1 MKRERSSRLG
11 YKDGKLHCKPISL
24 LLTMSEICRHRKKRS
39 SEPRSKQMWEP
50 FIHQRLIK
58 ISETQLLSLTTG
70 K

>member
-39 SEPRSKQMWEP
+39 SEPRSKQM
-50 FIHQRLIK
+50 
-58 ISETQLLSLTTG
+58 
-70 K
+70 